1 LVGQQQAKTTT
12 HVSLSEL
19 PVFRPL
25 NNHINGVLLNMKST
39 QGFERRHK
47 LCLSL
52 SSSLAIVFALAL
64 TGDSRVSIGG
74 SSASAASSGGAQ
86 ERAISPAAVPNDTC
100 ATATLISPAAL
111 PFAANDT
118 TDGATNDIDPGL
130 LGCASGAGP
139 DAVYSFT
146 PSATDRYT
154 IGATPIGI
162 GFDISLYVV
171 TDCANPATTCI
182 ASANVSGTSKGE
194 STVPTL
200 NAGTRYFIVVDGSGP
215 NSFGQFHFS
224 IRRGLPANDTCAS
237 PGLIEA
243 SRLPFT
249 VSATTFGAVNDLNPG
264 VPCLTSQQS
273 GNGADVVYQFTPAD
287 TQNYILTVTPT
298 GEYDTS
304 IYIVTNCAS
313 LTGCTSADFG
323 GAGVAE
329 TLRRNLT
336 AGTTYFIVVDG
347 FGGDA
352 GDFTLSFEPS
362 IPLAPNPPTVL
373 VATIVSSTEIRLD
386 WVDNSSNELG
396 FRIERS
402 LDGFAFSEIATVA
415 SNVTTFSDTTVFANT
430 TFFYRVFAFNNFG
443 NSPPSNL
450 AAATTPPPPPPPAP
464 VITVSPNP
472 LDFGSVRTTLT
483 RTLTISNV
491 GGTNLVISAISNPAA
506 PFSIVDRPT
515 LPLSIAPAASIEL
528 MVRFTPTGAQAFAG
542 SFTIESN
549 DTASPFVVVNL
560 SGIGAAAPVPNLDFP
575 SAIITFPSGTASIA
589 VEIKNTGDADLVIA
603 SLSVPAAPFSFS
615 GNPAFPA
622 VFRPGEG
629 FVLTIAFSP
638 AAPGVYSADMLLV
651 SNDPDQL
658 LTVFRLRGT
667 STPQDELFKLKAPS
681 TAVAIA
687 GQSNTFGVLAANG
700 TNTDIRLSATTVQ
713 GGVFTDRGNG
723 RGDLVL
729 TPAASATGRLL
740 VTFNARD
747 GQNRQKSVQ
756 SSITILA
763 AADSHRAQVIWTP
776 PASGTNPPSSVL
788 ANDLSITPLALGG
801 DSIDLLEIEP
811 QQTTGL
817 VGYVIYRSTTP
828 GVPVSLTNIVGT
840 AIAGQS
846 SFVDNLPVPASS
858 TQTFSYV
865 VTALYGTGTDSAT
878 SNETSTAP
886 RMISLDFK
894 KKGLRMQAANSN
906 IAVGAVAIVDGTETY
921 VLTRS
926 GDRIVVEKNAL
937 STPGGLKP
945 AKLIKTGSTH
955 TVRVRNPNGV
965 LSAVQSVSR

>member
-1 LVGQQQAKTTT
+1 
-12 HVSLSEL
+12 
-19 PVFRPL
+19 
-25 NNHINGVLLNMKST
+25 M
-39 QGFERRHK
+39 
-47 LCLSL
+47 
-52 SSSLAIVFALAL
+52 
-64 TGDSRVSIGG
+64 SIGEG
-74 SSASAASSGGAQ
+74 SVSAATSGVPQ
-86 ERAISPAAVPNDTC
+86 DQTISPAAIPNDTC
-100 ATATLISPAAL
+100 ATATVVSPAAL
-111 PFAANDT
+111 PFAANAT

-130 LGCASGAGP
+130 LGCTAGAGP

-154 IGATPIGI
+154 IGATPIAI
-162 GFDISLYVV
+162 GFDVSLYVV
-171 TDCANPATTCI
+171 TDCGNPGTTCV

-194 STVPTL
+194 SMAPTL
-200 NAGTRYFIVVDGSGP
+200 NAGTRYFIVVDGTGP

-224 IRRGLPANDTCAS
+224 IRRGLPANDTCTS
-237 PGLIEA
+237 PTVIEA
-243 SRLPFT
+243 NRLPFSA
-249 VSATTFGAVNDLNPG
+249 SATTFGAANDLNPG

-273 GNGADVVYQFTPAD
+273 GNGADVIYQFTPAD
-287 TQNYILTVTPT
+287 TQNYDLTVTPT
-298 GEYDTS
+298 GEYDAS
-304 IYIVTNCAS
+304 IYIVTDCAS
-313 LTGCTSADFG
+313 LTGCTSSDFG
-323 GAGVAE
+323 GAGVTE

-352 GDFTLSFEPS
+352 GDFTISFVPS
-362 IPLAPNPPTVL
+362 IPLAPNAPTVL

-402 LDGFAFSEIATVA
+402 LDGFSFGEIASVG
-415 SNVTTFSDTTVFANT
+415 SNVNTFSDTAVFANT

-443 NSPPSNL
+443 NSAPSNL

-464 VITVSPNP
+464 VITVAPNP

-515 LPLSIAPAASIEL
+515 LPLVIAPAASIDL

-549 DTASPFVVVNL
+549 DPAAPFVVVNL
-560 SGIGAAAPVPNLDFP
+560 SGIGTAAPVPNLDFP
-575 SAIITFPSGTASIA
+575 SAIITFPNGTASTA

-629 FVLTIAFSP
+629 FVLNVAFSP
-638 AAPGVYSADMLLV
+638 GAPGVYLADMLLV

-667 STPQDELFKLKAPS
+667 STPQDELFKIKAPA

-687 GQSNTFGVLAANG
+687 GQANTIGVLATNG
-700 TNTDIRLSATTVQ
+700 TNTDILLTATPVQ
-713 GGVFTDRGNG
+713 GGVFTNRGNG

-729 TPAASATGRLL
+729 TPASGATGRVL
-740 VTFNARD
+740 VTFTARD

-763 AADSHRAQVIWTP
+763 PADSHRAQVIWTP
-776 PASGTNPPSSVL
+776 PTSGTNPPSSVF
-788 ANDLSITPLALGG
+788 ANDQSITPLALGG
-801 DSIDLLEIEP
+801 DSVDNEIEP
-811 QQTTGL
+811 QQTGL

-828 GVPVSLTNIVGT
+828 GVPVSLGNIVGT
-840 AIAGQS
+840 ALAGQL
-846 SFVDNLPVPASS
+846 SFNDNLPVPASS
-858 TQTFSYV
+858 TQTFFYV
-865 VTALYGTGTDSAT
+865 VTALYGTGTDSAA

-886 RMISLDFK
+886 RMIDLDFK

-906 IAVGAVAIVDGTETY
+906 IAVGAVAIIDGTETY
-921 VLTRS
+921 VLTRN
-926 GDRIVVEKNAL
+926 GDRIVVEKSAL
-937 STPGGLKP
+937 STPSGLKP
-945 AKLIKTGSTH
+945 AKLIKAGSTH
-955 TVRVRNPNGV
+955 TVRVRNPNGT
-965 LSAVQSVSR
+965 LSAAGSVSR